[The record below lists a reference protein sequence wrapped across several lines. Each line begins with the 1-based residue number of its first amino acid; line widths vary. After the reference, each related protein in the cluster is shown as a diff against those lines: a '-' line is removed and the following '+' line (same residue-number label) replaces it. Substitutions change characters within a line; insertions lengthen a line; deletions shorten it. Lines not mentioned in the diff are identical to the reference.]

1 MAKKNFSIQSEEKSA
16 LGKLISKLRSEK
28 NLSLRKFADAVGL
41 SPSNMTYIEK
51 GTNIP
56 TAEVYEKIIKE
67 LKPKIEDKNEMDKL
81 FCKVRKIPTPEVC
94 QVILNNYE
102 LGERIKTI
110 GNTVLTTEQLNLV
123 EELFKSFGNTWQPL
137 SYYTSYNKIGGNSN
151 EDVLLEN

>member
-1 MAKKNFSIQSEEKSA
+1 MAKKNFSIHSEEKSD
-16 LGKLISKLRSEK
+16 LGKLIAKLRNEK
-28 NLSLRKFADAVGL
+28 NISLRKFADVVGL
-41 SPSNMTYIEK
+41 SPSNITYIEK
-51 GTNIP
+51 GANIP

-67 LKPKIEDKNEMDKL
+67 LKPKIEDKIEMDKL

-123 EELFKSFGNTWQPL
+123 EELFKSFGNT
-137 SYYTSYNKIGGNSN
+137 
-151 EDVLLEN
+151 